1 MIDKYD
7 LQQTIKEYMPD
18 LKSIDRDTILE
29 LIESMDNV
37 NPRKIQVWAVTDNTI
52 PLNCGVYDDITD
64 FRVPIKLFKEDVT
77 IEFEEYINNE

>member
-7 LQQTIKEYMPD
+7 LKEAIERYMPD
-18 LKSIDRDTILE
+18 LRVLNRTDVLE

-37 NPRKIQVWAVTDNTI
+37 NPRKIQVWAVTDDTV

-64 FRVPIKLFKEDVT
+64 FRVPVKLFKDDVT
-77 IEFEEYINNE
+77 IEFEEYND